1 MTNLYI
7 IVFVVCAFAG
17 ALFYVRR
24 QKKAGA
30 ACIGCPNSK
39 ECSGGCGCIGH
50 EETE

>member
-7 IVFVVCAFAG
+7 IVFVLAAIAG
-17 ALFYVRR
+17 AAFYVWHH
-24 QKKAGA
+24 KKAGA